1 MKKAQKEKRQSS
13 FAAIILAAGYSSRMK
28 SFKPLLPI
36 GELTAVERLM
46 SSVRA
51 AGIDDIIVVTGYSR
65 ERLQPVLN
73 MSGAEEAYNE
83 RYDSGMFS
91 SVQKGIKRA
100 DELFPSASGYFLM
113 PADCPLID
121 IDVIATMSAQIEKHH
136 DFFCVPT
143 FEGKKGHPL
152 FIPHIYSDEICR
164 YEGSGGL
171 KAITDKYWDKMTRI
185 PVRQEGCLLDM
196 DTPAGYHD
204 ILSFWNNGCKREE
217 LRDLAQGRRIFLIR
231 HGETR
236 QHCEKMLIG
245 QYDVPLSRE
254 GRRQIVESASD
265 ILLYHPQVEAIYSS
279 DLKRAEESAEILRHY
294 LSQETGHIRIV
305 KEKGFREISL
315 GDWDGQPVSR
325 IREQYPDEYRR
336 RGEDIFS
343 FKIGNTAENFYDM
356 QYRAVS
362 ALREIMKKDT
372 SGDLM
377 IVAHSGVI
385 RALENNLKGMR
396 VDDMWEHVP
405 KGRFTLIKI

>member
-1 MKKAQKEKRQSS
+1 
-13 FAAIILAAGYSSRMK
+13 
-28 SFKPLLPI
+28 
-36 GELTAVERLM
+36 
-46 SSVRA
+46 
-51 AGIDDIIVVTGYSR
+51 
-65 ERLQPVLN
+65 
-73 MSGAEEAYNE
+73 
-83 RYDSGMFS
+83 
-91 SVQKGIKRA
+91 
-100 DELFPSASGYFLM
+100 
-113 PADCPLID
+113 
-121 IDVIATMSAQIEKHH
+121 
-136 DFFCVPT
+136 
-143 FEGKKGHPL
+143 
-152 FIPHIYSDEICR
+152 
-164 YEGSGGL
+164 
-171 KAITDKYWDKMTRI
+171 
-185 PVRQEGCLLDM
+185 
-196 DTPAGYHD
+196 
-204 ILSFWNNGCKREE
+204 
-217 LRDLAQGRRIFLIR
+217 
-231 HGETR
+231 
-236 QHCEKMLIG
+236 MLIG

-265 ILLYHPQVEAIYSS
+265 LLLYHPQVEAIYSS